1 MKITEKR
8 LLGLNT
14 VTVEFSDKESS
25 EFSNQQHHSS
35 SVDGEGWFCFNKDT
49 GLLLEYH
56 CDELEAFI
64 SHDSDGNECLEFD
77 LDWEEFIDYCR
88 TQANVPLTEIPIE

>member
-14 VTVEFSDKESS
+14 VTVEFSEEESS
-25 EFSNQQHHSS
+25 DFSNTQHHES
-35 SVDGEGWFCFNKDT
+35 SVDGEGWLVFNKDT

-56 CDELEAFI
+56 CEEMEAFV
-64 SHDSDGNECLEFD
+64 SEDKDGNETIEFP